1 MLKRNSII
9 AKILSYKESRIYR
22 RNVQTFF
29 CQWKT
34 YTNHQKMERILIK
47 KKRTD
52 QIRMAF
58 ESLRQ
63 YTEMRLLKDT
73 VKVKTYSNSI
83 RKFIV
88 SHELRV
94 ITLKIW

>member
-29 CQWKT
+29 SQWRT

-73 VKVKTYSNSI
+73 VKVKIYSNSI